1 MAKYTTTIMEI
12 IQSELI
18 NNGFN
23 EFVNNGKLTF
33 DNQDFAFIQKVL
45 RFDEDVK
52 KIVDKT
58 IFKGFNFADEKIDN
72 HFKKSFVTR
81 FLDREIG
88 RQTVEGF
95 ASLVLYE
102 TLIRED
108 YISTVFGSEVYKYLE
123 NHVDYNADQIGNTI
137 EDEVQNQINEEI
149 QNQKNKETQNVTQ
162 NQNSEENQNE
172 TQNQNSEE
180 NQNETQNQNNSS
192 NTDTNSQNVSSDR
205 ELTSSLPQSEINL
218 DVDNDILLYGDSNT
232 ISKNKTTNDSNE
244 KTTGESDST
253 SDTITTGTQDTT
265 GETITTGTQDSTGET
280 ITTGN
285 QDTTTNGT
293 QDNTRNSNQDTSS
306 NQTSLSKTYLLE
318 NLEKIYSMR
327 ERLFNDYDKKCFLHI
342 W

>member
-1 MAKYTTTIMEI
+1 MSKHTTTIMEI
-12 IQSELI
+12 IQSELQRS
-18 NNGFN
+18 GFN
-23 EFVNNGKLTF
+23 EFVNDGKLTF

-52 KIVDKT
+52 KIVDNT
-58 IFKGFNFADEKIDN
+58 IFKGFKFTDERIDSY
-72 HFKKSFVTR
+72 FKEAFTTR

-88 RQTVEGF
+88 RQTVEAF

-102 TLIRED
+102 TIIRED

-123 NHVDYNADQIGNTI
+123 NHVDYKDNQTGNTKQ
-137 EDEVQNQINEEI
+137 DETQNQI
-149 QNQKNKETQNVTQ
+149 NKETQNQ
-162 NQNSEENQNE
+162 NNKEQQNE

-180 NQNETQNQNNSS
+180 NQNETQNQNNTST
-192 NTDTNSQNVSSDR
+192 TDTNTQNVSSDR

-244 KTTGESDST
+244 KTTGKQDST
-253 SDTITTGTQDTT
+253 GKTTTTGR
-265 GETITTGTQDSTGET
+265 QDSTGET
-280 ITTGN
+280 TTTGK
-285 QDTTTNGT
+285 QDSTTNGT
-293 QDNTRNSNQDTSS
+293 QDSTRNSNQDSVS
-306 NQTSLSKTYLLE
+306 NQTSLTKTYLLE
-318 NLEKIYSMR
+318 NLDKIYSMR

>member
-1 MAKYTTTIMEI
+1 MSKHTTTLMEI

-18 NNGFN
+18 KNGFN
-23 EFVNNGKLTF
+23 EFYNAGQLSFNNGKY
-33 DNQDFAFIQKVL
+33 AFIQKVL
-45 RFDEDVK
+45 RFDVDVK
-52 KIVDKT
+52 HIVDYV
-58 IFKGFNFADEKIDN
+58 IFKGFKFNDERIDN
-72 HFKKSFVTR
+72 YFKKAFTTR

-95 ASLVLYE
+95 ASLVVYE

-108 YISTVFGSEVYKYLE
+108 YILTVFGSEVYKYLE
-123 NHVDYNADQIGNTI
+123 NHVDYKGDQTGNTK
-137 EDEVQNQINEEI
+137 EDETQNQINEEI
-149 QNQKNKETQNVTQ
+149 QNQIN
-162 NQNSEENQNE
+162 EEQQNE

-180 NQNETQNQNNSS
+180 QQNETQNQNNSS

-244 KTTGESDST
+244 KTTGQSDS
-253 SDTITTGTQDTT
+253 T

-280 ITTGN
+280 ITNGT

-293 QDNTRNSNQDTSS
+293 QDNTRNSNQDTIS
-306 NQTSLSKTYLLE
+306 NQNSLTKTYLLE
-318 NLEKIYSMR
+318 NVDKLYTMR
-327 ERLFNDYDKKCFLHI
+327 ERLFDDYDKKCFLHI

>member
-1 MAKYTTTIMEI
+1 MSKHTTTLMEI
-12 IQSELI
+12 IQGELQRQ
-18 NNGFN
+18 GFN
-23 EFVNNGKLTF
+23 EFLNNGDLTF
-33 DNQDFAFIQKVL
+33 NNQEFQFIQKVL

-52 KIVDKT
+52 KIVDNI
-58 IFKGFNFADEKIDN
+58 IFKGFSFSDERIDRY
-72 HFKKSFVTR
+72 FKQSFVTR

-88 RQTVEGF
+88 RQTVEAF

-102 TLIRED
+102 TIIRED
-108 YISTVFGSEVYKYLE
+108 YIFTVFGSEVYKYLE
-123 NHVDYNADQIGNTI
+123 NHVDYKNDQTGNTKS
-137 EDEVQNQINEEI
+137 D
-149 QNQKNKETQNVTQ
+149 ETQNQT
-162 NQNSEENQNE
+162 NEE

-244 KTTGESDST
+244 KTTGT
-253 SDTITTGTQDTT
+253 L
-265 GETITTGTQDSTGET
+265 DSTGET

-285 QDTTTNGT
+285 QDSITNGK
-293 QDNTRNSNQDTSS
+293 QDSTRNSNQDSTS
-306 NQTSLSKTYLLE
+306 NQKGLTKTYLLE
-318 NLEKIYSMR
+318 NLDKIYTMR